1 MAKTKA
7 QIQFE
12 ADTQGFNDGIKA
24 ADKELVTLRKEL
36 KLNGTELKENAD
48 NTDLLTQRKNI
59 LQKEAEQVS
68 QKVNLLSSS
77 LESAKRLFGDNSKEV
92 YQLNNK
98 LLDAKNQYQGIQNE
112 IIQTDNK
119 VKLLDKSSDQ
129 LSDSLDNVN
138 KSAKSTNDGF
148 TIMKGAMADLV
159 SSGIQS
165 VIGGAKELVDS
176 LFSLSE
182 ETEEYRV
189 MQSKLEGSAN
199 SFGYS
204 MDFANSKYEQFY
216 SYVGDDQMAT
226 NAITNL
232 MGLGLETQNLDGL
245 VNGAIATWSAYGDS
259 IPIESL
265 TESITESINVGQVT
279 GTLADT
285 INWASLSNEKWT
297 SVLGEG
303 SKAQKAFNK
312 ALKDGEPAEDAFSKA
327 LASTTSESERANMIA
342 GLLNQTYGES
352 KETYDKLAGSTI
364 EANKAELELKDTQ
377 GKLGEVMQPVNSIFT
392 EFKTKALEAILPVVT
407 DVANG
412 FQDLVK
418 WLKENPTAM
427 TVLSA
432 IVVGLATSFT
442 ILAGALAIQ
451 GLINGVTK
459 AFALLNG
466 TLLANPIVLIITI
479 IAGLVAAFVT
489 LWTKCEGF
497 RNFFQGLW
505 EGIKNVVSVVVE
517 WIKNN
522 WQSLI
527 LFLINPI
534 AGLFKYFYDNFEGF
548 RNTVNNV
555 IEAVKGFFQGLWD
568 KVKGVWDNI
577 VLGAQVAWA
586 LVKIYIIEPISNA
599 KDKVIETVNNIKDKV
614 VNIFETVK
622 NKVKSVWNAIKSA
635 IETPINKAKD
645 IVKSAI
651 DKIKGFFSFEFKWPK
666 LKLPHFSIKPKGWE
680 IGDLLK
686 GKIPKLGIDWYAK
699 GAIFTKPTV
708 LATNNGLKGVAEAGA
723 ETILP
728 ISKLE
733 NWINSALT
741 SSSLYT
747 IQANNENFS
756 RIEEK
761 LDQIISKKI
770 SLYLDSEK
778 MAEASYAA
786 NDNISGLKYAFKER
800 GLEL

>member
-77 LESAKRLFGDNSKEV
+77 LESAKKLFGDNSKDV

-129 LSDSLDNVN
+129 LSDSLDDVN
-138 KSAKSTNDGF
+138 ESARSTNDGF

-159 SSGIQS
+159 SSGIQN
-165 VIGGAKELVDS
+165 VIGGVKELVDS

-285 INWASLSNEKWT
+285 INWASLSNEKWN

-312 ALKDGEPAEDAFSKA
+312 ALKDGGPVEDAFSKA

-377 GKLGEVMQPVNSIFT
+377 GKLGEVMQPVNNIFT

-432 IVVGLATSFT
+432 IVVGLATSFA

-479 IAGLVAAFVT
+479 IAGLVAAFVA

-505 EGIKNVVSVVVE
+505 EGIKNVVGTVVE

-568 KVKGVWDNI
+568 KVKRVGN
-577 VLGAQVAWA
+577 G
-586 LVKIYIIEPISNA
+586 
-599 KDKVIETVNNIKDKV
+599 IKG
-614 VNIFETVK
+614 
-622 NKVKSVWNAIKSA
+622 A

-666 LKLPHFSIKPKGWE
+666 LKLPHFSVKPKGWE

-686 GKIPKLGIDWYAK
+686 GTIPKLGIDWYAK

-708 LATNNGLKGVAEAGA
+708 LATNNGLKGIAEEGA

-733 NWINSALT
+733 NWINSALA

-747 IQANNENFS
+747 IQANNENFI

-761 LDQIISKKI
+761 LDKIISKKI
-770 SLYLDSEK
+770 SLYLNDEK
-778 MAEASYAA
+778 IAEATYAA
-786 NDNISGLKYAFKER
+786 NDNLSGLKYAFKER